1 MRERFCTTRTNNKI
15 NQQNCFWIN
24 KNQSKMLT
32 TKVDFGWVIFRN
44 IGFISFLIHI
54 TPKSIIFKRFS
65 SPSFLRIA
73 FAVREFRQNACKI
86 NKIQKKNNCFE
97 LQALHQTKRRHALW
111 KCFVRLGGRGSKSAL
126 GGQLGA
132 RADFVYEILW
142 GKPYLS
148 MSETQGAKMSA
159 ATDKI
164 YGWTMRIAGWPAY
177 EPQCTMI

>member
-1 MRERFCTTRTNNKI
+1 
-15 NQQNCFWIN
+15 
-24 KNQSKMLT
+24 MLT
-32 TKVDFGWVIFRN
+32 TKVDVGWVIFGS
-44 IGFISFLIHI
+44 IVFISCLIHL
-54 TPKSIIFKRFS
+54 TPRSIVFIRCS

-73 FAVREFRQNACKI
+73 FAVPEFRQNACKV
-86 NKIQKKNNCFE
+86 NKVQKKNNCFE
-97 LQALHQTKRRHALW
+97 LQAWH
-111 KCFVRLGGRGSKSAL
+111 VRTIGYAQSTITFYARTIFTDEKKSFGGGSKPAL